1 MMQGIKIVG
10 MIGTLAVMI
19 AGCNVTE
26 QSLQPIPGEPEA
38 AADAAPPGGFDP
50 FPAAPGAAPG
60 TAPGTATGPQAP
72 AAAPQNPGQTQAAL
86 PSGQVRGQIRFMPVI
101 GAPVNAVTPLSRQL
115 AVEARNRGL
124 AILSASDPGGDHVL
138 KGYFSADN
146 FNGQTTVFYVWDIL
160 DPAGTRLTR
169 IQGQEVFPGG
179 SGDPWASVPA
189 DVMERIATRTM
200 ADYTAWR
207 GL

>member
-1 MMQGIKIVG
+1 MMQRIKIVG
-10 MIGTLAVMI
+10 MVGAMAVMM

-26 QSLQPIPGEPEA
+26 QSLQPIPGEQQA
-38 AADAAPPGGFDP
+38 ATDTTPPGGFDP
-50 FPAAPGAAPG
+50 FATAPG
-60 TAPGTATGPQAP
+60 TAPGIATSPQT
-72 AAAPQNPGQTQAAL
+72 AAPQSPAQSQAQTQTAL
-86 PSGQVRGQIRFMPVI
+86 PAGQVRGQIRFMPVI

-160 DPAGTRLTR
+160 DSAGTRLNR

>member
-1 MMQGIKIVG
+1 MQRIKIIG
-10 MIGTLAVMI
+10 MVGTLAVMM

-26 QSLQPIPGEPEA
+26 QSLQPIPGEQQA
-38 AADAAPPGGFDP
+38 ATDAAPPGGFDP
-50 FPAAPGAAPG
+50 FATAPG
-60 TAPGTATGPQAP
+60 TAPGIATSPQAP
-72 AAAPQNPGQTQAAL
+72 AATPGSPAQTQAQTQAAL
-86 PSGQVRGQIRFMPVI
+86 PAGQVRGQIRFMPVI

-115 AVEARNRGL
+115 AVEARTRGL

-146 FNGQTTVFYVWDIL
+146 FSGQTTVFYVWDIL

-189 DVMERIATRTM
+189 NVMERIASRTM

>member
-1 MMQGIKIVG
+1 MMQRIKIIG
-10 MIGTLAVMI
+10 MIGAVAMGL

-26 QSLQPIPGEPEA
+26 QSLQPIPGDPPAPTDNA
-38 AADAAPPGGFDP
+38 ASMTPGGVDP
-50 FPAAPGAAPG
+50 LPGATNQAPGPQSPVSLAPG
-60 TAPGTATGPQAP
+60 TPQGPGLAQASLS
-72 AAAPQNPGQTQAAL
+72 A
-86 PSGQVRGQIRFMPVI
+86 GQVRGQIRFTPVI

-124 AILSASDPGGDHVL
+124 AILSASAAGGDHVL

-146 FNGQTTVFYVWDIL
+146 FEGQTTVFYVWDIL
-160 DPAGTRLTR
+160 DTAGTRLTR
-169 IQGQEVFPGG
+169 IQGQEAFPGG

-189 DVMERIATRTM
+189 DVMERIATRTLS
-200 ADYTAWR
+200 DYAAWR

>member
-1 MMQGIKIVG
+1 MQRIKIVG
-10 MIGTLAVMI
+10 MVGTLAVMV

-26 QSLQPIPGEPEA
+26 QSLQPIPGEQQA
-38 AADAAPPGGFDP
+38 ATDTAPAGGFDP
-50 FPAAPGAAPG
+50 FPAAPGTEP
-60 TAPGTATGPQAP
+60 GPQPP
-72 AAAPQNPGQTQAAL
+72 AGAPQSPAQTQVQTQAPTMAAL
-86 PSGQVRGQIRFMPVI
+86 PAGQVRGQIRFMPVI

-169 IQGQEVFPGG
+169 LQGQEVFPGG
-179 SGDPWASVPA
+179 SGDPWASVPP

-207 GL
+207 GF